1 MPAMAEERPAQ
12 RLGVVMGA
20 LLLVMLLASLDQTIV
35 STALPTIVGEFGG
48 LEHISWVVTA
58 YLLAVTVVTP
68 LYGKLGDLY
77 GRKLVLQAALVIFLI
92 GSVLCG
98 LAQGMTELIAFRA
111 IQGLGGG
118 GLMVSAQAAI
128 GDVVS
133 PRERG
138 KFTGLFGAV
147 FGVSSVAGPLI
158 GGFFTSHLS
167 WRWIFYINIPLGILA
182 MGALAIALPSVS
194 ERVQHAVDY
203 AGAVLLAVGLSA
215 IVLLTTLGG
224 NSYDWASVQ
233 IVGLGVIGVA
243 GILAFLRAE
252 SRAAEPILPLRL
264 FRNRVFVITSA
275 IGFVIGFA
283 LFGALTYLPLFQQV
297 VRGYSPTESGL
308 QLIPVM
314 VGVLIG
320 SIGSGQVITAT
331 GRYKLFPIAGT
342 AVAALGMLLLSR
354 LDAQT
359 STLYSFAAMFVMGFG
374 LGLVM
379 QVLVLAVQNA
389 VEYSELGV
397 ATSGATL
404 FRSMGGSLGTAA
416 LGAIFTARLTAELSG
431 TPARDVGS
439 GGIDPS
445 AVQRLPGPIRTEFT
459 GAFTDAL
466 STVFLVGA
474 VVVAVAFL
482 LSWLIEER
490 PLRQT
495 VDTAGVGEAFASPSS
510 GDSLREL
517 TRELARLVGRPRTR
531 AFIERT
537 VAAAGM
543 DLQPG
548 TAWLLVQAEEGVD
561 LGDPEAIAADRPFD
575 VAWVIAQ
582 VDELE
587 RRGFV
592 AGARLTDAGR
602 ATAERLIEAR
612 HASLV
617 SLVADWEHDDDPRV
631 NDAIHRLAQELAREP
646 VAA

>member
-1 MPAMAEERPAQ
+1 MSTAEPRTR
-12 RLGVVMGA
+12 RLGVVIGA

-77 GRKLVLQAALVIFLI
+77 GRKLVLQSALVIFLI
-92 GSVLCG
+92 GSALCG
-98 LAQGMTELIAFRA
+98 LAQGMTELIAFRV

-138 KFTGLFGAV
+138 KFTGIFGAV

-167 WRWIFYINIPLGILA
+167 WRWIFYINLPL
-182 MGALAIALPSVS
+182 GALALVALAVALPSRS
-194 ERVQHAVDY
+194 ERVQHAIDY
-203 AGAVLLAVGLSA
+203 TGAVLLAVGLSS

-224 NSYDWASVQ
+224 NSYDWVSVP
-233 IVGLGVIGVA
+233 IVALGGIGGG
-243 GILAFLRAE
+243 GILGFLRAE
-252 SRAAEPILPLRL
+252 SRVAEPILPLHL

-275 IGFVIGFA
+275 VGFVIGFA
-283 LFGALTYLPLFQQV
+283 LFGALTYLPHFQQV

-314 VGVLIG
+314 AGVLIG
-320 SIGSGQVITAT
+320 SIGSGQAITAT

-342 AVAALGMLLLSR
+342 VIAAVGMVLLSR

-359 STLYSFAAMFVMGFG
+359 STLYSFVAMFVMGLG

-404 FRSMGGSLGTAA
+404 FRSMGGSIGTAA
-416 LGAIFTARLTAELSG
+416 LGAIFTARLTSELTG
-431 TPARDVGS
+431 TPAARATAGA
-439 GGIDPS
+439 IDPS
-445 AVQRLPGPIRTEFT
+445 AVQRLPAPIREGYT
-459 GAFTDAL
+459 GAFTD
-466 STVFLVGA
+466 
-474 VVVAVAFL
+474 
-482 LSWLIEER
+482 
-490 PLRQT
+490 
-495 VDTAGVGEAFASPSS
+495 
-510 GDSLREL
+510 
-517 TRELARLVGRPRTR
+517 
-531 AFIERT
+531 
-537 VAAAGM
+537 
-543 DLQPG
+543 
-548 TAWLLVQAEEGVD
+548 
-561 LGDPEAIAADRPFD
+561 
-575 VAWVIAQ
+575 
-582 VDELE
+582 
-587 RRGFV
+587 
-592 AGARLTDAGR
+592 
-602 ATAERLIEAR
+602 
-612 HASLV
+612 
-617 SLVADWEHDDDPRV
+617 
-631 NDAIHRLAQELAREP
+631 
-646 VAA
+646 